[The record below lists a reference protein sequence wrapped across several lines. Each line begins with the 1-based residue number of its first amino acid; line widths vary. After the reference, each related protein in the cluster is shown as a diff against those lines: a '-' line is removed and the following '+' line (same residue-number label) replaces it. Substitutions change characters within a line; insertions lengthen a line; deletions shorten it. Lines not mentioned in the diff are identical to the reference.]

1 MALAERK
8 NSTRIRMHTGFVLAA
23 SRSDIEASENTCTGG
38 DVCSSLFLDKTKGK
52 IHSADKQGNAPA

>member
-1 MALAERK
+1 
-8 NSTRIRMHTGFVLAA
+8 MHTGFVLAA